1 MDKAIS
7 GPEYEKLVVFDWKS
21 TCNLK
26 FGYVRA

>member
-21 TCNLK
+21 TCNLW
-26 FGYVRA
+26 FG